1 MTLKR
6 RARKLKINIG
16 MPKFM
21 TNLVSSSNIDI
32 DGCEVERVEAYIYFG
47 HEVRISEI
55 IRNEKKT
62 YSHKANLRKNISTYF
77 RYSGWGDAK
86 KDEEFDVGC
95 EESHNEWR
103 STKENWHRRCYHR
116 FGKVEMEMG
125 RSCCTD
131 EELTVGKAIAGEHD
145 QTWEVWDDRLLAG
158 RTT

>member
-62 YSHKANLRKNISTYF
+62 YSDKANLRKNISTYF
-77 RYSGWGDAK
+77 RYSG
-86 KDEEFDVGC
+86 
-95 EESHNEWR
+95 
-103 STKENWHRRCYHR
+103 
-116 FGKVEMEMG
+116 
-125 RSCCTD
+125 
-131 EELTVGKAIAGEHD
+131 
-145 QTWEVWDDRLLAG
+145 
-158 RTT
+158 